1 MPFDFGY
8 CHRVKG
14 NICQLSLFFVGKS
27 DFFQPKINPPTGRDP
42 DSFYKTAPVYL
53 KEREH
58 DWWKNE
64 KPGDWTEGI
73 FREFYNRIQMPMEV
87 RKGTFN
93 QLIPFLKIEEVDQEI
108 GLVLNEIHELL
119 KS

>member
-1 MPFDFGY
+1 
-8 CHRVKG
+8 
-14 NICQLSLFFVGKS
+14 
-27 DFFQPKINPPTGRDP
+27 
-42 DSFYKTAPVYL
+42 
-53 KEREH
+53 
-58 DWWKNE
+58 
-64 KPGDWTEGI
+64 
-73 FREFYNRIQMPMEV
+73 MPMEV